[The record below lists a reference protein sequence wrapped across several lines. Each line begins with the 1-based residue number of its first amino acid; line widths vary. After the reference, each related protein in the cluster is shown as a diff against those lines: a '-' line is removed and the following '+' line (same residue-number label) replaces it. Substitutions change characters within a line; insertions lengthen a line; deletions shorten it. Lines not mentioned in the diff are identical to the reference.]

1 MPNAI
6 KYNVSSETLALKRGN
21 FYIGTG
27 DVGKGP
33 TASTGYYNGITPPIG
48 GYTIYLNK
56 ESGGPSIYTVTNDSE
71 LISLTNKIAG
81 TSYTTIGEVLSYYS
95 GQTDK
100 FVLNQDYPK
109 IVTDGLTL
117 CLDATNVAGY
127 PNINSTFY
135 DVSQSSLNTTYRN
148 STEFTTFDGKR
159 SFRLFNNG
167 KNVYDSAT
175 DGFNGISNPGLS
187 SSVAS
192 FTFESWFYMTTANTG
207 QTVII
212 SNAGGGNG
220 YRWGPQATYA
230 YWLVGGSYSFAEGG
244 VGSFT
249 SLVGRWAQMV
259 GVFDRA
265 NIYGNGPRIYCYV
278 NGVDVG
284 STAIPN
290 ADDMFIGGPIMPGYC
305 CGAFD
310 GYISVIR
317 IYNKALTASDVSQ
330 NWNAQK
336 SYFGL

>member
-1 MPNAI
+1 
-6 KYNVSSETLALKRGN
+6 
-21 FYIGTG
+21 
-27 DVGKGP
+27 
-33 TASTGYYNGITPPIG
+33 
-48 GYTIYLNK
+48 
-56 ESGGPSIYTVTNDSE
+56 
-71 LISLTNKIAG
+71 
-81 TSYTTIGEVLSYYS
+81 
-95 GQTDK
+95 
-100 FVLNQDYPK
+100 
-109 IVTDGLTL
+109 
-117 CLDATNVAGY
+117 
-127 PNINSTFY
+127 
-135 DVSQSSLNTTYRN
+135 
-148 STEFTTFDGKR
+148 
-159 SFRLFNNG
+159 
-167 KNVYDSAT
+167 
-175 DGFNGISNPGLS
+175 
-187 SSVAS
+187 
-192 FTFESWFYMTTANTG
+192 MTTDNTG

-212 SNAGGGNG
+212 ANAGGGNG

-290 ADDMFIGGPIMPGYC
+290 ADDMYIGGPIMPGYC